1 MVTQRNAKPPTDVW
15 QLRRVDSPLLA
26 SELDGAGKWRLR
38 RAQPVPC
45 TAREKD
51 APVERR
57 VVSGQEL
64 CVLDPGAQRWPEIL
78 EGGRVTH
85 VLPTHAVD
93 PGERERRRRRTDE
106 VRSRGDDPAIAAG
119 GETDRARA
127 IAARRGGLEVD
138 GDKGTHRASPYH
150 TKDGKL
156 AVETQLVKP

>member
-26 SELDGAGKWRLR
+26 SELDGAGKRRPR

-64 CVLDPGAQRWPEIL
+64 CVLDPRAQRWPEIL

-85 VLPTHAVD
+85 VLPTQAVD

-127 IAARRGGLEVD
+127 IAPRRGGLEVD

-156 AVETQLVKP
+156 AVKT